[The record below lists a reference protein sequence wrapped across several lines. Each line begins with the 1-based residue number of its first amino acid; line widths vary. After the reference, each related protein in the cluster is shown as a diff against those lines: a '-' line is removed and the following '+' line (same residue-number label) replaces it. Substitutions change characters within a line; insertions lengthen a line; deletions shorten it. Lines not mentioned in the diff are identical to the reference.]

1 MNIFDCFMYFDED
14 MLLELRLHTLNKY
27 VKKFIITESTFFHN
41 GKPKKLNFDINK
53 FSQFKDK
60 IEYIVVDTLSENI
73 QRINPADDQ
82 NTKNSKILIN
92 AMKRDNHQRNML
104 AKGFGN
110 INDDDLIIISD
121 LDEIPNLKDFKY
133 KKKFSFF
140 KQKMF
145 YYKFNLIHPKM
156 NWIGSKGCKKKH
168 LISPQWLRNIKEKLY
183 PFWRFDILF
192 SKKKYRN
199 INFINNG
206 GWHFTNIKSAEDI
219 HFKFS
224 NFAHH
229 LEYEESNLGIK
240 DMENMIRERKIHYDH
255 TLDKKEDKW
264 NASISL
270 KKVDDKILPE
280 YLIKN
285 KLKYKM
291 WFDND

>member
-1 MNIFDCFMYFDED
+1 MA
-14 MLLELRLHTLNKY
+14 
-27 VKKFIITESTFFHN
+27 
-41 GKPKKLNFDINK
+41 PKD
-53 FSQFKDK
+53 
-60 IEYIVVDTLSENI
+60 V
-73 QRINPADDQ
+73 
-82 NTKNSKILIN
+82 
-92 AMKRDNHQRNML
+92 
-104 AKGFGN
+104 
-110 INDDDLIIISD
+110 
-121 LDEIPNLKDFKY
+121 
-133 KKKFSFF
+133 
-140 KQKMF
+140 
-145 YYKFNLIHPKM
+145 
-156 NWIGSKGCKKKH
+156 KKKH